1 MAKKPTN
8 EKRQK
13 PEVAVATVTRC
24 PACGSTE
31 REAYSGVV
39 TKELPGIDPQT
50 GGAYTHV
57 IWRRTACRD
66 CGQHRI
72 DRHRENRPAS
82 KKRSA

>member
-8 EKRQK
+8 ETRKR
-13 PEVAVATVTRC
+13 PEVAFATVTRC
-24 PACGSTE
+24 PKCDSTE
-31 REAYSGVV
+31 REPYSGVI

-50 GGAYTHV
+50 GEAHTHV
-57 IWRRTACRD
+57 IWRRTTCRD